1 MISKRPVVSLVA
13 LVVTAAAADVSAQAP
28 TDTSLQWKNTVEI
41 YLMGPTLDGTV
52 GLGPV
57 DGDVDVDASTIFD
70 ALDGAFLGSY
80 VGEADRWGVLVDLA
94 YMDLEEDGKGPQGVA
109 DYEVNVKQTILGLI
123 GLYRLTD
130 TLQFTFGG
138 RYVDVSNRLTLS
150 GPIQDRG
157 GKASESW
164 FDPTIGLRYVAP
176 VGEKWVFNGAADI
189 GGAGVGSD
197 LTWFWAANFAYRM
210 TQRSQIYAGYR
221 YIYFDYE
228 DGEGRDRFKFDMAQ
242 HGPLAGFR
250 FEF

>member
-1 MISKRPVVSLVA
+1 MTSQYKFVSFVILATVA
-13 LVVTAAAADVSAQAP
+13 AVPAAYAQTSTGAAP
-28 TDTSLQWKNTVEI
+28 QWKNTVEL
-41 YLMGPTLDGTV
+41 YLMAPKLDGTV

-57 DGDVDVDASTIFD
+57 EGDVDVDAGKVFD

-80 VGEADRWGVLVDLA
+80 IGEADRWGVLVDLA
-94 YMDLEEDGKGPQGVA
+94 YMDLKEDGVGSQGLIN
-109 DYEVNVKQTILGLI
+109 YEVNVKQTILGVV

-138 RYVDVSNRLTLS
+138 RYVDVTNRLTLT
-150 GPIQDRG
+150 GPNQVRG
-157 GKASESW
+157 VKASESW
-164 FDPTIGLRYVAP
+164 FDPTIGLRYAAP
-176 VGEKWVFNGAADI
+176 LGEKWVFNGAADV

-197 LTWFWAANFAYRM
+197 LTWFWSANIAYRM
-210 TQRSQIYAGYR
+210 TSRTQFYAGYR
-221 YIYFDYE
+221 YIDFDYE

>member
-1 MISKRPVVSLVA
+1 MISKHTAVSLA
-13 LVVTAAAADVSAQAP
+13 LVASLASAP
-28 TDTSLQWKNTVEI
+28 TAFSQASAEASAPWKSTVEL
-41 YLMGPTLDGTV
+41 YLLAPTLDGSV

-57 DGDVDVDASTIFD
+57 DGDVDVDAESVFD
-70 ALDGAFLGSY
+70 ALDGAFLGTY
-80 VGEADRWGVLVDLA
+80 IGEAERWGALVDLA
-94 YMDLEEDGKGPQGVA
+94 YMDLKEDGRGPQGVVG
-109 DYEVNVKQTILGLI
+109 YEVNVKQTILGLA

-138 RYVDVSNRLTLS
+138 RYVDVTNSLALAGPNRDLRAKLS
-150 GPIQDRG
+150 ED
-157 GKASESW
+157 W

-176 VGEKWVFNGAADI
+176 LSEKWVFSGAADI

-197 LTWFWAANFAYRM
+197 FTWYWSANIAYRM
-210 TQRSQIYAGYR
+210 TPRTQFYAGYR

-228 DGEGRDRFKFDMAQ
+228 DGAGRDRFKFDMAQ

>member
-1 MISKRPVVSLVA
+1 MISKQTAVSLV
-13 LVVTAAAADVSAQAP
+13 LVASLAAAPTVFSQSSAGTSAP
-28 TDTSLQWKNTVEI
+28 WKNTVEI
-41 YLMGPTLDGTV
+41 YLLAPTLDGSV
-52 GLGPV
+52 GLGPI
-57 DGDVDVDASTIFD
+57 DGDVDVDAGSVFD
-70 ALDGAFLGSY
+70 ALDGAFLGTY
-80 VGEADRWGVLVDLA
+80 IGEAERWGVLVDLA
-94 YMDLEEDGKGPQGVA
+94 YMDLKEDGKGPQGVV
-109 DYEVNVKQTILGLI
+109 DYEVNVKQTILGLV

-138 RYVDVSNRLTLS
+138 RYVVVTNRLTLT
-150 GPIQDRG
+150 GPNQGRG
-157 GKASESW
+157 AKVSEGW
-164 FDPTIGLRYVAP
+164 FDPTVGLRYVTPLA
-176 VGEKWVFNGAADI
+176 EKWVFSGAADI

-197 LTWFWAANFAYRM
+197 LTWYWSANIAYRM

>member
-1 MISKRPVVSLVA
+1 MNCNHKVIFYLALAAIVVA
-13 LVVTAAAADVSAQAP
+13 PAVSAQTDEGAAP
-28 TDTSLQWKNTVEI
+28 QWKNTVEI

-57 DGDVDVDASTIFD
+57 DGDVDVDAGTVFD
-70 ALDGAFLGSY
+70 ALDGAFLGTY

-94 YMDLEEDGKGPQGVA
+94 YMDLKEDGSGPQGVLN
-109 DYEVNVKQTILGLI
+109 YEVNVKQTIFGLV

-138 RYVDVSNRLTLS
+138 RYVDVTNRLTLR
-150 GPIQDRG
+150 GPNQDRG
-157 GKASESW
+157 ARVSESW
-164 FDPTIGLRYVAP
+164 FDPTVGLRYVTP
-176 VGEKWVFNGAADI
+176 LGEKWVFSGAADI

-197 LTWFWAANFAYRM
+197 LTWYWSANIAYRM

-221 YIYFDYE
+221 YIDFDYE

-242 HGPLAGFR
+242 HGPLVGFR